1 MGTTYNPAIV
11 TDGLVFCVDAANKRS
26 YPGTGTT
33 WSDLVG
39 GNDGAMQNMTASNFS
54 SDNAGILSFDG
65 TNEHV
70 NCGNLEDLN
79 DISIQM
85 NVRVLSNPGTYR
97 AFCGARR
104 PGYNDH
110 YTGFNIDMRGSST
123 TAFNVCSFE
132 GSMIQNSVD
141 LMTSSVDF
149 GVWCNVCITV
159 SASLITM
166 YLNAAEESNTARTNH
181 YGSTIRMSELQV
193 GRRPYQG
200 GSHNMRINADFSNFC
215 IYNRALTA
223 DEVRQN
229 YEATVGRYT

>member
-1 MGTTYNPAIV
+1 MGSSYNPAIV
-11 TDGLVFCVDAANKRS
+11 TDGLVLCLDAANQRS
-26 YPGTGTT
+26 YPKSGTT

-39 GNDGAMQNMTASNFS
+39 SNDGDMQNMTASNFS
-54 SDNAGILSFDG
+54 SNNGGVLSFDG

-70 NCGNLEDLN
+70 TCGNLENLS

-97 AFCGARR
+97 AFCGARKI
-104 PGYNDH
+104 GSLDH
-110 YTGFNIDMRGSST
+110 MSGFNIDMRGSST

-132 GSMIQNSVD
+132 GSMIGSSVD

-159 SASLITM
+159 SPSLITM
-166 YLNAAEESNTARTNH
+166 YLNAVEESSVTRTNAH
-181 YGSTIRMSELQV
+181 GSTIYMSELEV

-200 GSHNMRINADFSNFC
+200 GTHNFRINADFSNFS

-229 YEATVGRYT
+229 YEATVGRFS

>member
-1 MGTTYNPAIV
+1 MGCSSGPDIIQ
-11 TDGLVFCVDAANKRS
+11 DGLVLCLDAASKRS
-26 YPGTGTT
+26 YPKSGTT

-54 SDNAGILSFDG
+54 SDNTGILSFDG
-65 TNEHV
+65 ANEHV
-70 NCGNLEDLN
+70 NCGNLEDLSN
-79 DISIQM
+79 ISIQM
-85 NVRVLSNPGTYR
+85 NVRVLSNPGSYR
-97 AFCGARR
+97 AFCGTRR

-110 YTGFNIDMRGSST
+110 WSGFNIDMRNSST

-132 GSMIQNSVD
+132 GSMIQNSVN

-166 YLNAAEESNTARTNH
+166 YLNAVEESNTARTNH
-181 YGSTIRMSELQV
+181 YGSTIYMSELQV

-200 GSHNMRINADFSNFC
+200 GTHNMRINADFSNFC

-229 YEATVGRYT
+229 YLSTKERFA